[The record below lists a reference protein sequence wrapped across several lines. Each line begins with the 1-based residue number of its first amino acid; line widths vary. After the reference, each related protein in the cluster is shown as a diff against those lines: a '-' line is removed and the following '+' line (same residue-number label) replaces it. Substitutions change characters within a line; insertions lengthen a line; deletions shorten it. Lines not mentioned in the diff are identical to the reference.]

1 MKADDN
7 TFSTA
12 STTGTVERRRRTLI
26 VASIV
31 LVVVVVVGIVLGV
44 VLSRGGRWRVRQQCK
59 PECGLASAN
68 ATARTTVDIYSTT
81 DAQSTANVNSNK
93 FARGNPWCHRRT
105 CSDNIAHD
113 ISPTASPTSSPP
125 TVFPSSAPSTPV
137 SRVVEGVILGVA
149 LQGGAEFQNPSS
161 YQSKALLWLQQDGLS
176 SSLNSSRLVQRYA
189 LASVYHATF
198 AVATPYTDAEF
209 GFNVVLGWN
218 NATSWLSSIDECLWY
233 GIDCNGN
240 GQVTSIIL
248 VSAVVLIVTVGLH
261 QLTGE
266 DDRIAIGS
274 RDRFLRRQRYSV
286 RRSFDSI

>member
-1 MKADDN
+1 M
-7 TFSTA
+7 
-12 STTGTVERRRRTLI
+12 
-26 VASIV
+26 
-31 LVVVVVVGIVLGV
+31 
-44 VLSRGGRWRVRQQCK
+44 
-59 PECGLASAN
+59 
-68 ATARTTVDIYSTT
+68 
-81 DAQSTANVNSNK
+81 
-93 FARGNPWCHRRT
+93 
-105 CSDNIAHD
+105 
-113 ISPTASPTSSPP
+113 
-125 TVFPSSAPSTPV
+125 
-137 SRVVEGVILGVA
+137 A
-149 LQGGAEFQNPSS
+149 LQGGTEFQNPSS

-198 AVATPYTDAEF
+198 AVRTPYTDAEF

-274 RDRFLRRQRYSV
+274 RDRFLRR
-286 RRSFDSI
+286 

>member
-1 MKADDN
+1 M
-7 TFSTA
+7 
-12 STTGTVERRRRTLI
+12 
-26 VASIV
+26 
-31 LVVVVVVGIVLGV
+31 
-44 VLSRGGRWRVRQQCK
+44 
-59 PECGLASAN
+59 
-68 ATARTTVDIYSTT
+68 
-81 DAQSTANVNSNK
+81 
-93 FARGNPWCHRRT
+93 
-105 CSDNIAHD
+105 
-113 ISPTASPTSSPP
+113 
-125 TVFPSSAPSTPV
+125 
-137 SRVVEGVILGVA
+137 A
-149 LQGGAEFQNPSS
+149 LQGGTEFQNPSS

-274 RDRFLRRQRYSV
+274 RDRFLRR
-286 RRSFDSI
+286 